1 MILVLLHP
9 TSGYFEIQF
18 YFEIHSEIAKIHV
31 SGINEL
37 AQNREPVALTVS
49 LLAINRHHASAKG
62 GAQRRQC
69 LDRDGRAARFG

>member
-49 LLAINRHHASAKG
+49 LLVINQLETFASSQFKIS
-62 GAQRRQC
+62 C
-69 LDRDGRAARFG
+69 DEISI